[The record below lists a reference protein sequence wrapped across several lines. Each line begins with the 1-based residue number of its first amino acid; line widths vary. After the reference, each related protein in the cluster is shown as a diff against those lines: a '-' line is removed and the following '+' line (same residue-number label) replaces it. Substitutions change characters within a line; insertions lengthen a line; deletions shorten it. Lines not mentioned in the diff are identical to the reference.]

1 MTELRG
7 QSVLILGLGETGLSL
22 ARYLDAQGAK
32 LRVAD
37 SRAEPPGV
45 ATLRNELPQAELHCG
60 PFDDSLLQ
68 GIARIAISPG
78 VPVAEPLVQKAIARG
93 IPVEGDIELLAQQL
107 ATNDYRR
114 NTRVIAITG
123 ANGKTT
129 TTSMVGAMCAAA
141 GLDTQVAGNISPA
154 VLDALRERDRQP
166 QVWVLE
172 LSSFQLE
179 TTYTL
184 NADAAVVLNVT
195 EDHLDRYAGSM
206 DAYATA
212 KARIFQGGGVQV
224 VNREDARSLGMALPG
239 RNVVTFGLD
248 APRNGNDWGVVRD
261 GETIWLVQGTQKI
274 MRADELQV
282 SGLHNVAN
290 ALAAL
295 ALCRVLNIPL
305 APLVQALRAFKGLPH
320 RVEQVAEVKGV
331 TYYDDS
337 KGTNVGATEAALKGL
352 GKPAVV
358 ILGGDGKGQ
367 DFSPLKEAVAQHA
380 RAVVLIGRDA
390 PTIEKAIAGC
400 GKPVLRASDMD
411 EAVRVAAKQA
421 QRGDAVLMSPAC
433 ASFDMY
439 RNYLHRAEVF
449 IAAVQSLQKPVLSPV
464 EGGVV

>member
-1 MTELRG
+1 MNELRG
-7 QSVLILGLGETGLSL
+7 QSVLVLGLGETGLSL
-22 ARYLDAQGAK
+22 ARYLGAQGAR

-37 SRAEPPGV
+37 SRNAPPGV
-45 ATLRNELPQAELHCG
+45 AILRSELPQAEVHCG
-60 PFDDSLLQ
+60 PFGDALLH
-68 GIARIAISPG
+68 GIDRIAISPG
-78 VPVAEPLVQKAIARG
+78 VPMADPLVQRAIAHG

-114 NTRVIAITG
+114 TTKVIAITG

-154 VLDALRERDRQP
+154 VLDALRNRDRQP

-179 TTYTL
+179 TTCTL
-184 NADAAVVLNVT
+184 DADAAAVLNVT
-195 EDHLDRYAGSM
+195 EDHLDRYDSM
-206 DAYATA
+206 DAYAAA
-212 KARIFQGGGVQV
+212 KARIFQGNGVQV
-224 VNREDARSLGMALPG
+224 VNRDDARSDAMRIAG
-239 RNVVTFGLD
+239 RRQASFGLNPPPND
-248 APRNGNDWGVVRD
+248 RDWGITRE
-261 GETIWLVQGTQKI
+261 GAITWLVQGGRKI

-295 ALCRVLNIPL
+295 ALCRALDIPL
-305 APLVQALRAFKGLPH
+305 APLVDALRAFKGLPH
-320 RVEQVAEVKGV
+320 RVERIAEVQGI

-352 GKPAVV
+352 GRPAVV
-358 ILGGDGKGQ
+358 IMGGDGKGQ
-367 DFSPLKEAVAQHA
+367 DFSPLREAVARHA

-390 PTIEKAIAGC
+390 PLIERAIAGC
-400 GKPVLRASDMD
+400 GKPILKALDMD
-411 EAVRVAAKQA
+411 EAVSIAAANA
-421 QRGDAVLMSPAC
+421 QPGDAVLMSPAC

-439 RNYLHRAEVF
+439 KNYLHRAEVF
-449 IAAVQSLQKPVLSPV
+449 IAAVKKLEMEAACSARH
-464 EGGVV
+464 

>member
-1 MTELRG
+1 MNELRG
-7 QSVLILGLGETGLSL
+7 QSVLVLGLGETGLSL
-22 ARYLDAQGAK
+22 ARYLGAQGAR

-37 SRAEPPGV
+37 SRNAPPGV
-45 ATLRNELPQAELHCG
+45 AILRSELPQAEVHCG
-60 PFDDSLLQ
+60 PFGDALLH
-68 GIARIAISPG
+68 GIDRIAISPG
-78 VPVAEPLVQKAIARG
+78 VPMADPLVQRAIAHG

-114 NTRVIAITG
+114 TTKVIAITG

-154 VLDALRERDRQP
+154 VLDALRNRDRQP

-179 TTYTL
+179 TTCTL
-184 NADAAVVLNVT
+184 DADAAAVLNVT
-195 EDHLDRYAGSM
+195 EDHLDRYDSM
-206 DAYATA
+206 DAYAAA
-212 KARIFQGGGVQV
+212 KARIFQGNGVQV
-224 VNREDARSLGMALPG
+224 VNRDDARSVAMRIAG
-239 RNVVTFGLD
+239 RRQASFGLNPPPND
-248 APRNGNDWGVVRD
+248 RDWGITSE
-261 GETIWLVQGTQKI
+261 GAITWLVQGGRKI

-295 ALCRVLNIPL
+295 ALCRALDIPL
-305 APLVQALRAFKGLPH
+305 APLVDALRAFKGLPH
-320 RVEQVAEVKGV
+320 RVERIAEVQGI

-352 GKPAVV
+352 GRPAVV
-358 ILGGDGKGQ
+358 IMGGDGKGQ
-367 DFSPLKEAVAQHA
+367 DFSPLREAVARHA

-390 PTIEKAIAGC
+390 PLIERAIAGC
-400 GKPVLRASDMD
+400 GKPILKALDMD
-411 EAVRVAAKQA
+411 EAVSIAAANA
-421 QRGDAVLMSPAC
+421 QPGDAVLMSPAC

-439 RNYLHRAEVF
+439 KNYLHRAEVF
-449 IAAVQSLQKPVLSPV
+449 IAAVKKLEMEAACSARH
-464 EGGVV
+464 